1 MLQNRRKEI
10 GYLSDVAINAISLN
24 KINYIPAQ
32 LFRASMKVLHSI
44 CNIFAFQMKNK
55 CLQMTEE
62 IKRQL
67 WEWAAAYH
75 CAGFIQNDP
84 VQFPHRYE
92 RRQDIEISG
101 LLTAIMSFGNRKQIL
116 KKADELHRLMGV
128 SPHQYVL
135 SCQWK
140 KDFPATDR
148 SSFTECFLMLTFI
161 PISGVCML
169 PILLLTVWRM
179 PYVRM
184 PVIRWKGYVRFW
196 KSRQRVPKRN

>member
-1 MLQNRRKEI
+1 
-10 GYLSDVAINAISLN
+10 
-24 KINYIPAQ
+24 
-32 LFRASMKVLHSI
+32 
-44 CNIFAFQMKNK
+44 
-55 CLQMTEE
+55 MTEE

-92 RRQDIEISG
+92 RKQDIEISG

-116 KKADELHRLMGV
+116 KKAEELHRLMGGY
-128 SPHQYVL
+128 HL
-135 SCQWK
+135 INTCC
-140 KDFPATDR
+140 PADGRMTSLLR
-148 SSFTECFLMLTFI
+148 TEAVFTECFLMLTFI

-184 PVIRWKGYVRFW
+184 PVIRWKGYVHFW
-196 KSRQRVPKRN
+196 KSRQRAPKRN

>member
-1 MLQNRRKEI
+1 
-10 GYLSDVAINAISLN
+10 
-24 KINYIPAQ
+24 
-32 LFRASMKVLHSI
+32 
-44 CNIFAFQMKNK
+44 
-55 CLQMTEE
+55 MTEE

-92 RRQDIEISG
+92 RKQDIEISG

-116 KKADELHRLMGV
+116 KKAEELHRLMGV
-128 SPHQYVL
+128 SPHQYADGRMTSLLRTEAV
-135 SCQWK
+135 
-140 KDFPATDR
+140 
-148 SSFTECFLMLTFI
+148 FTECFLMLTFI

-184 PVIRWKGYVRFW
+184 PVIRWKGYVHFW
-196 KSRQRVPKRN
+196 KSRQRAPKRN

>member
-1 MLQNRRKEI
+1 
-10 GYLSDVAINAISLN
+10 
-24 KINYIPAQ
+24 
-32 LFRASMKVLHSI
+32 
-44 CNIFAFQMKNK
+44 
-55 CLQMTEE
+55 MTEE

-84 VQFPHRYE
+84 IQFPHRYE

-148 SSFTECFLMLTFI
+148 SSFYRMLSYADFH
-161 PISGVCML
+161 SYFML

>member
-1 MLQNRRKEI
+1 
-10 GYLSDVAINAISLN
+10 
-24 KINYIPAQ
+24 
-32 LFRASMKVLHSI
+32 
-44 CNIFAFQMKNK
+44 
-55 CLQMTEE
+55 MTEE

-116 KKADELHRLMGV
+116 KKADELHRLMGYRLINTYYLANGRKTSLLRTEAV
-128 SPHQYVL
+128 
-135 SCQWK
+135 
-140 KDFPATDR
+140 
-148 SSFTECFLMLTFI
+148 FTECFLMLTFI

-184 PVIRWKGYVRFW
+184 PVIRWKGYVHFW
-196 KSRQRVPKRN
+196 KSRRRVPKRN

>member
-1 MLQNRRKEI
+1 
-10 GYLSDVAINAISLN
+10 
-24 KINYIPAQ
+24 
-32 LFRASMKVLHSI
+32 
-44 CNIFAFQMKNK
+44 
-55 CLQMTEE
+55 MTEE

-84 VQFPHRYE
+84 IQFPHRYE

-116 KKADELHRLMGV
+116 KKADELHRLMGYRLINTYYLANGRKTSLLRTEAV
-128 SPHQYVL
+128 
-135 SCQWK
+135 
-140 KDFPATDR
+140 
-148 SSFTECFLMLTFI
+148 FTECFLMLTFI

>member
-1 MLQNRRKEI
+1 
-10 GYLSDVAINAISLN
+10 
-24 KINYIPAQ
+24 
-32 LFRASMKVLHSI
+32 
-44 CNIFAFQMKNK
+44 
-55 CLQMTEE
+55 MTEE

-92 RRQDIEISG
+92 RKQDIEISG

-116 KKADELHRLMGV
+116 KKAEELHRLMGV

-135 SCQWK
+135 SCRWK
-140 KDFPATDR
+140 NDFPATDR
-148 SSFTECFLMLTFI
+148 SECFLMLTFI

-169 PILLLTVWRM
+169 PILLLIVWRM

-184 PVIRWKGYVRFW
+184 PVIRWKGYVHFW
-196 KSRQRVPKRN
+196 KSRQRAPRRN

>member
-1 MLQNRRKEI
+1 
-10 GYLSDVAINAISLN
+10 
-24 KINYIPAQ
+24 
-32 LFRASMKVLHSI
+32 
-44 CNIFAFQMKNK
+44 
-55 CLQMTEE
+55 MTEE

-84 VQFPHRYE
+84 IQFPHRYE

-116 KKADELHRLMGV
+116 KKAEELHRLMGV

-135 SCQWK
+135 SCRWK
-140 KDFPATDR
+140 NDFPA
-148 SSFTECFLMLTFI
+148 TECFLMLTFI

-184 PVIRWKGYVRFW
+184 QVIRWKGYAHFW
-196 KSRQRVPKRN
+196 KSRQRAPRRN

>member
-1 MLQNRRKEI
+1 
-10 GYLSDVAINAISLN
+10 
-24 KINYIPAQ
+24 
-32 LFRASMKVLHSI
+32 
-44 CNIFAFQMKNK
+44 
-55 CLQMTEE
+55 MTEE

-148 SSFTECFLMLTFI
+148 SSFYRMLSYADFHSYFRRLHAAYSAFDSKRIALPKSSSMNVHTSASGEIGTTSFERLRRMGTF
-161 PISGVCML
+161 P
-169 PILLLTVWRM
+169 
-179 PYVRM
+179 
-184 PVIRWKGYVRFW
+184 
-196 KSRQRVPKRN
+196 

>member
-1 MLQNRRKEI
+1 
-10 GYLSDVAINAISLN
+10 
-24 KINYIPAQ
+24 
-32 LFRASMKVLHSI
+32 
-44 CNIFAFQMKNK
+44 
-55 CLQMTEE
+55 MTEE

>member
-1 MLQNRRKEI
+1 
-10 GYLSDVAINAISLN
+10 
-24 KINYIPAQ
+24 
-32 LFRASMKVLHSI
+32 
-44 CNIFAFQMKNK
+44 
-55 CLQMTEE
+55 MTEE

-92 RRQDIEISG
+92 RKQDIEISG

-116 KKADELHRLMGV
+116 KKADGRMTSLLRTEAV
-128 SPHQYVL
+128 
-135 SCQWK
+135 
-140 KDFPATDR
+140 
-148 SSFTECFLMLTFI
+148 FTECFLMLTFI

-184 PVIRWKGYVRFW
+184 PVIRWKGHVHFW
-196 KSRQRVPKRN
+196 KSRQRAPKRN

>member
-1 MLQNRRKEI
+1 
-10 GYLSDVAINAISLN
+10 
-24 KINYIPAQ
+24 
-32 LFRASMKVLHSI
+32 
-44 CNIFAFQMKNK
+44 
-55 CLQMTEE
+55 MTEE

-92 RRQDIEISG
+92 RKQDIEISG

-116 KKADELHRLMGV
+116 KKAEELHRLMGV

-135 SCQWK
+135 SCRWK
-140 KDFPATDR
+140 NDFLLRTEAV
-148 SSFTECFLMLTFI
+148 FTECFLMLTFI

-184 PVIRWKGYVRFW
+184 PVIRWKGYVHFW
-196 KSRQRVPKRN
+196 KSRQRAPKRN

>member
-1 MLQNRRKEI
+1 
-10 GYLSDVAINAISLN
+10 
-24 KINYIPAQ
+24 
-32 LFRASMKVLHSI
+32 
-44 CNIFAFQMKNK
+44 
-55 CLQMTEE
+55 MTEE

-92 RRQDIEISG
+92 RKQDIEISG

-135 SCQWK
+135 SCRWK
-140 KDFPATDR
+140 ND
-148 SSFTECFLMLTFI
+148 L
-161 PISGVCML
+161 
-169 PILLLTVWRM
+169 
-179 PYVRM
+179 RM
-184 PVIRWKGYVRFW
+184 PVIRWKGYVHFW
-196 KSRQRVPKRN
+196 KSRQRAPKRN

>member
-1 MLQNRRKEI
+1 
-10 GYLSDVAINAISLN
+10 
-24 KINYIPAQ
+24 
-32 LFRASMKVLHSI
+32 
-44 CNIFAFQMKNK
+44 
-55 CLQMTEE
+55 MTEE

-148 SSFTECFLMLTFI
+148 SSFYRMLSYADFHSYFRRLHAAYSAFDSLEDALCTYAGNPMERLCAFGSLGKSPQKKLNMFLRWMI
-161 PISGVCML
+161 RKGPKW
-169 PILLLTVWRM
+169 ILVFGRDLIAGT
-179 PYVRM
+179 
-184 PVIRWKGYVRFW
+184 
-196 KSRQRVPKRN
+196 

>member
-1 MLQNRRKEI
+1 
-10 GYLSDVAINAISLN
+10 
-24 KINYIPAQ
+24 
-32 LFRASMKVLHSI
+32 
-44 CNIFAFQMKNK
+44 
-55 CLQMTEE
+55 MTEE

-92 RRQDIEISG
+92 RKQDIEISG

-116 KKADELHRLMGV
+116 KKAEELHRLMGY
-128 SPHQYVL
+128 HL
-135 SCQWK
+135 INTCC
-140 KDFPATDR
+140 PADGRMTSLLR
-148 SSFTECFLMLTFI
+148 TEAVFTECFLMLTFI

-184 PVIRWKGYVRFW
+184 PVIRWKGYVHFW
-196 KSRQRVPKRN
+196 KSRQRAPKRN

>member
-1 MLQNRRKEI
+1 
-10 GYLSDVAINAISLN
+10 
-24 KINYIPAQ
+24 
-32 LFRASMKVLHSI
+32 
-44 CNIFAFQMKNK
+44 
-55 CLQMTEE
+55 MTEE

-135 SCQWK
+135 SCRWK
-140 KDFPATDR
+140 NDFPAADR
-148 SSFTECFLMLTFI
+148 SSFTGCFLMLTFI

>member
-1 MLQNRRKEI
+1 
-10 GYLSDVAINAISLN
+10 
-24 KINYIPAQ
+24 
-32 LFRASMKVLHSI
+32 
-44 CNIFAFQMKNK
+44 
-55 CLQMTEE
+55 MTEE

-92 RRQDIEISG
+92 RKQDIEISG

-116 KKADELHRLMGV
+116 KKAEELHRLMGV
-128 SPHQYVL
+128 SPADGRMTSLLRTEAV
-135 SCQWK
+135 
-140 KDFPATDR
+140 
-148 SSFTECFLMLTFI
+148 FTECFLMLTFI

-184 PVIRWKGYVRFW
+184 PVIRWKGYVHFW
-196 KSRQRVPKRN
+196 KSRQRAPKRN